1 MDTRKLLEELENVI
15 DSATEVPFSNKKM
28 VDKDEIERLIDAIN
42 QSLPNELESARRIV
56 ADKERILLD
65 AEKKADD
72 TIAQA
77 KDYIA
82 RITEESELVKQAQE
96 RANEVVT
103 SANHSAEELR
113 SSSVTY
119 ATDGLKYVETNM
131 ENMLDTLKKKRS
143 GEDSVVAEITESGNA
158 NEENRV
164 LVYVVGAVKEPG
176 VYELQRGSRVYDAVQ
191 AAGNVLP
198 YADMEGVNMAE
209 PVEDAMRV
217 YIPLNPERTT
227 PAAAGLVNINHA
239 SGTELETLPGIG
251 AKTADKI
258 IEYRNE
264 HGGFRSKEELKE
276 VPTIG
281 EGKYAKVSERI
292 TL

>member
-103 SANHSAEELR
+103 AANHSAEELR

-119 ATDGLKYVETNM
+119 ASDVLKYVETNM
-131 ENMLDTLKKKRS
+131 EIMLDTLK
-143 GEDSVVAEITESGNA
+143 
-158 NEENRV
+158 
-164 LVYVVGAVKEPG
+164 
-176 VYELQRGSRVYDAVQ
+176 
-191 AAGNVLP
+191 
-198 YADMEGVNMAE
+198 
-209 PVEDAMRV
+209 
-217 YIPLNPERTT
+217 
-227 PAAAGLVNINHA
+227 
-239 SGTELETLPGIG
+239 
-251 AKTADKI
+251 
-258 IEYRNE
+258 
-264 HGGFRSKEELKE
+264 
-276 VPTIG
+276 
-281 EGKYAKVSERI
+281 
-292 TL
+292 

>member
-15 DSATEVPFSNKKM
+15 DSAPEVPFSNKKM

-103 SANHSAEELR
+103 AANHSAEELR

-119 ATDGLKYVETNM
+119 ATDVLKYVETNM
-131 ENMLDTLKKKRS
+131 ENMLDTLKKNRQS
-143 GEDSVVAEITESGNA
+143 LIDSNTAVAR
-158 NEENRV
+158 EEQ
-164 LVYVVGAVKEPG
+164 K
-176 VYELQRGSRVYDAVQ
+176 
-191 AAGNVLP
+191 
-198 YADMEGVNMAE
+198 
-209 PVEDAMRV
+209 
-217 YIPLNPERTT
+217 
-227 PAAAGLVNINHA
+227 
-239 SGTELETLPGIG
+239 
-251 AKTADKI
+251 
-258 IEYRNE
+258 
-264 HGGFRSKEELKE
+264 
-276 VPTIG
+276 
-281 EGKYAKVSERI
+281 
-292 TL
+292 

>member
-28 VDKDEIERLIDAIN
+28 GDKDEIERLIDAIN

-103 SANHSAEELR
+103 AANHSAEELR

-119 ATDGLKYVETNM
+119 ATDVLKYVETNM
-131 ENMLDTLKKKRS
+131 ENMLDTLKKNRQS
-143 GEDSVVAEITESGNA
+143 LIDSNT
-158 NEENRV
+158 
-164 LVYVVGAVKEPG
+164 
-176 VYELQRGSRVYDAVQ
+176 
-191 AAGNVLP
+191 
-198 YADMEGVNMAE
+198 
-209 PVEDAMRV
+209 
-217 YIPLNPERTT
+217 
-227 PAAAGLVNINHA
+227 AAA
-239 SGTELETLPGIG
+239 
-251 AKTADKI
+251 
-258 IEYRNE
+258 R
-264 HGGFRSKEELKE
+264 EEQK
-276 VPTIG
+276 
-281 EGKYAKVSERI
+281 
-292 TL
+292 

>member
-15 DSATEVPFSNKKM
+15 DSATEVPFSNKNM

-103 SANHSAEELR
+103 AANHSAEELR

-119 ATDGLKYVETNM
+119 ATDVLKYVETNM
-131 ENMLDTLKKKRS
+131 ENMLDTLKKNRQS
-143 GEDSVVAEITESGNA
+143 LIDSNT
-158 NEENRV
+158 
-164 LVYVVGAVKEPG
+164 
-176 VYELQRGSRVYDAVQ
+176 
-191 AAGNVLP
+191 
-198 YADMEGVNMAE
+198 
-209 PVEDAMRV
+209 
-217 YIPLNPERTT
+217 
-227 PAAAGLVNINHA
+227 AAA
-239 SGTELETLPGIG
+239 
-251 AKTADKI
+251 
-258 IEYRNE
+258 R
-264 HGGFRSKEELKE
+264 EEQK
-276 VPTIG
+276 
-281 EGKYAKVSERI
+281 
-292 TL
+292 

>member
-1 MDTRKLLEELENVI
+1 MIKKIDPTLETAFFMTDGRYSYLSSTGVRELAYFNGDVSQMVPPYVEAMIEKKLKLLKKCGCKMDTRKLLEELENVI

-119 ATDGLKYVETNM
+119 ATDVLKYVETNM
-131 ENMLDTLKKKRS
+131 ENMLDTLKKNRQS
-143 GEDSVVAEITESGNA
+143 LIDSNT
-158 NEENRV
+158 
-164 LVYVVGAVKEPG
+164 
-176 VYELQRGSRVYDAVQ
+176 
-191 AAGNVLP
+191 
-198 YADMEGVNMAE
+198 
-209 PVEDAMRV
+209 
-217 YIPLNPERTT
+217 
-227 PAAAGLVNINHA
+227 AAA
-239 SGTELETLPGIG
+239 
-251 AKTADKI
+251 
-258 IEYRNE
+258 R
-264 HGGFRSKEELKE
+264 EEQK
-276 VPTIG
+276 
-281 EGKYAKVSERI
+281 
-292 TL
+292 

>member
-1 MDTRKLLEELENVI
+1 
-15 DSATEVPFSNKKM
+15 M

-82 RITEESELVKQAQE
+82 RITEESELVNKAQE

-119 ATDGLKYVETNM
+119 ATDVLKYVETNM
-131 ENMLDTLKKKRS
+131 ENMLDTLKKNRQS
-143 GEDSVVAEITESGNA
+143 LIDSNT
-158 NEENRV
+158 
-164 LVYVVGAVKEPG
+164 
-176 VYELQRGSRVYDAVQ
+176 
-191 AAGNVLP
+191 
-198 YADMEGVNMAE
+198 
-209 PVEDAMRV
+209 
-217 YIPLNPERTT
+217 
-227 PAAAGLVNINHA
+227 AAA
-239 SGTELETLPGIG
+239 
-251 AKTADKI
+251 
-258 IEYRNE
+258 R
-264 HGGFRSKEELKE
+264 EEQK
-276 VPTIG
+276 
-281 EGKYAKVSERI
+281 
-292 TL
+292 